1 MPATL
6 LPHSCRLPRPPS
18 AHSPPSLF
26 LKTDCPPLPAGS
38 WGSSATHRG
47 PIRAGGVG
55 GSGGGLRWRG
65 ERRWQVKWLGG
76 RGGLS
81 FTVIQVLSGWRR
93 GKVKWRGVPCLSSV
107 SPLQLHLSCTMAW
120 PSVGCELRETGL
132 QRRWNSGWYLLFFPP
147 CLSAVLCHLSCGPD
161 VED

>member
-107 SPLQLHLSCTMAW
+107 SPLQLHLSCTMAGRLW
-120 PSVGCELRETGL
+120 AVSWGRRGSRGDETVAGIFFFSPLFERCSV
-132 QRRWNSGWYLLFFPP
+132 S
-147 CLSAVLCHLSCGPD
+147 S
-161 VED
+161 